1 MDFPQKALEWLLPD
15 IPANLGKLRKVV
27 FVRQEPRKRR
37 LTDAHLSLDMPVLYT
52 FENGQVL
59 LWLVEFQEDKKLYR
73 YLCRYS

>member
-1 MDFPQKALEWLLPD
+1 MISHDHNFKNVFIDFPQKALEWLLPD
-15 IPANLGKLRKVV
+15 IPANLGKLQKVV

-59 LWLVEFQEDKKLYR
+59 QLSK
-73 YLCRYS
+73 SGG